1 MTDDHF
7 GSAYRG
13 TRQRVTELITS
24 LPPEELEHMVPACPE
39 WSLKDLFAHLAAI
52 ATDVVEGR
60 WDGGGSPEW
69 TARQIEERRAKS
81 VEEIAREWEES
92 GAQLEAALDGLHP
105 AVGGGV
111 NGDAVTHEQDARG
124 AVRRAGGTDSAGFA
138 IALDSYTRFFGKR
151 LKNAGMPAVE
161 VKAGDRWRVAG
172 NGDPVISVA
181 AEPFEMLRSLTGRRT
196 RAQVRGLE
204 WSGDPDPYLDLFSM
218 YGMPEKELDE

>member
-7 GSAYRG
+7 GSAYRE
-13 TRQRVTELITS
+13 TRRRVTELIMS
-24 LPPEELEHMVPACPE
+24 LPSDELERMVPACPE
-39 WSLKDLFAHLAAI
+39 WSLKDLFGHLAAI
-52 ATDVVEGR
+52 ATDVVGGR
-60 WDGGGSPEW
+60 WDGHGSREW
-69 TARQIEERRAKS
+69 TSRQVEERRAKS
-81 VEEIAREWEES
+81 VEEITREWEES

-124 AVRRAGGTDSAGFA
+124 AVRRPGGTDSAGFA

-161 VKAGDRWRVAG
+161 VTAGETSWVAG

-196 RAQVRGLE
+196 REQIRGLE
-204 WSGDPDPYLDLFSM
+204 WSGDPERYLDLFSM
-218 YGMPEKELDE
+218 YGMPDKELDE

>member
-24 LPPEELEHMVPACPE
+24 LSNDELERMVPACPE
-39 WSLKDLFAHLAAI
+39 WSLKDLFGHLAAI
-52 ATDVVEGR
+52 ATDVVGGN
-60 WDGGGSPEW
+60 WDGHGSREW
-69 TARQIEERRAKS
+69 TSRQIEERRAKS

-124 AVRRAGGTDSAGFA
+124 AVRKPGGTDSAGFA
-138 IALDSYTRFFGKR
+138 IALDSYTRFFGKM
-151 LKNAGMPAVE
+151 LKNAGMPPVE
-161 VKAGDRWRVAG
+161 VRAGDKSWIVG
-172 NGDPVISVA
+172 NGDPVVSVA

-196 RAQVRGLE
+196 REQLHGLE
-204 WSGDPDPYLDLFSM
+204 WSGDPEPYLDLFSM
-218 YGMPEKELDE
+218 YGLPEKNLDE

>member
-39 WSLKDLFAHLAAI
+39 WSLKDLFGHLAAI

-124 AVRRAGGTDSAGFA
+124 AVRRPGGTNSAGFA

>member
-24 LPPEELEHMVPACPE
+24 LPAEEVERMVPACPE
-39 WSLKDLFAHLAAI
+39 WSLKDLFGHLAAI

-60 WDGGGSPEW
+60 WDGGGSAEW

-81 VEEIAREWEES
+81 VEEIAKEWEGS

-124 AVRRAGGTDSAGFA
+124 AVGRPGGTDSAAFA

-161 VKAGDRWRVAG
+161 VKAGDKSWVAG
-172 NGDPVISVA
+172 NGDPVVSVA

-196 RAQVRGLE
+196 REQVRGLE
-204 WSGDPDPYLDLFSM
+204 WSGDPEPYLDLFSM